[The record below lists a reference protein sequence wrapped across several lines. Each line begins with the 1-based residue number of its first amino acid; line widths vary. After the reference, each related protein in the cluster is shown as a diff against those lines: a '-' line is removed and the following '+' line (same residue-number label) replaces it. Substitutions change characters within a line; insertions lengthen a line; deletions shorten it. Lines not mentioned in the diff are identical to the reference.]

1 MSVKVAKVQF
11 NGGELSP
18 WLEGRFDLEKYDK
31 TAKLC
36 RNFIPMAEGC
46 LKRRGGTLFMVKTP
60 DSNGVLF
67 KINVYPIDAKI
78 IINGNECEY
87 LYVEEG
93 ETVSYEVYAE
103 GYTSCMGTKIV
114 NEDTVLDVI
123 LLSNAE
129 MCKLTI
135 NANPEDAVIKIDGL
149 ERKNAEFL
157 KNSKVSYIVYAKG
170 YKLKKGEVVLTSDI
184 ILDVVLDKEEGE
196 QVNYDDWGDVI
207 DLVACSV
214 VGDISQQQ
222 KCFYIKF
229 SNGYLPIIFDANEI
243 APKSDFVDDSLFFYS
258 LRDGYNAICKVDNDY
273 VHTKIIKNNNAIRYN
288 DLDGNL
294 VLGIDGLIMQ
304 SCGWPIDER
313 NMYASIYEKY
323 DGVVSNNIIKIYYD
337 GNLVWELKGR
347 NNG

>member
-46 LKRRGGTLFMVKTP
+46 LKRRGGTLFVVKTP
-60 DSNGVLF
+60 ESNGVLF
-67 KINVYPIDAKI
+67 KINAYPMDAKI
-78 IINGNECEY
+78 IINGKECEF

-93 ETVSYEVYAE
+93 EEVRYEVYAD
-103 GYTSCMGTKIV
+103 GYTSSMGTRII
-114 NEDTVLDVI
+114 NDDTVLDITLV
-123 LLSNAE
+123 SNME
-129 MCKLTI
+129 MCKLII
-135 NANPEDAVIKIDGL
+135 NTYPEDAVVKIGGI
-149 ERKNAEFL
+149 ERRNAEFL
-157 KNSKVSYIVYAKG
+157 KNSKIEYLVYASG
-170 YKLKKGEVVLTSDI
+170 YKLKKGEVILTNDT
-184 ILDVVLDKEEGE
+184 ILDVVLDKEEDE
-196 QVNYDDWGDVI
+196 YVNYAEWGDAI
-207 DLVACSV
+207 DFVACSV
-214 VGDISQQQ
+214 VGDISSQQ

-229 SNGYLPIIFDANEI
+229 SNGYLPIIFDANKV
-243 APKSDFVDDSLFFYS
+243 APENDFIDESLFFYS

-273 VHTKIIKNNNAIRYN
+273 VHTKIVKKNSVIRYN

-294 VLGIDGLIMQ
+294 VMGVDGITMQ
-304 SCGWPIDER
+304 VCGWPIDEN

-323 DGVVSNNIIKIYYD
+323 DGVVSNNIIKIYYE
-337 GNLVWELKGR
+337 GNLVWELRGR